1 MLEQM
6 KLQQEV
12 FGLKRMSLVFVFII
26 LFLSRDARHELC
38 CSIACQGHRRQNGIL
53 VVKAATVWSGT
64 SNVAPPSPSRKSLF
78 LRRLVIDGDAVQVDS
93 RSLPLQEDAER

>member
-1 MLEQM
+1 M

-12 FGLKRMSLVFVFII
+12 FSLKRMSLVFVFII

-38 CSIACQGHRRQNGIL
+38 CSIAAKDTDVKNGIL
-53 VVKAATVWSGT
+53 VVKAATVWAERAA
-64 SNVAPPSPSRKSLF
+64 VAPPSPSRKSLF
-78 LRRLVIDGDAVQVDS
+78 LRRLVIDEDAVQVDS